1 MAYVSRTSAKPM
13 RLKLALSSFTL
24 SFWQLQRV
32 RGLLFITGLGVV
44 VAVTLACVVPLYAE
58 VAMSAGLRGVLSVS
72 SQNSDIVVRSV
83 SRRISLPTIS
93 QATRQMDQTLSRNLG
108 PFLNG
113 PAQFSVETQL
123 LSISSIARGPQGNDI
138 YHPGADKASIE
149 LISASAAQAVSHL
162 KLIEGRLPQDGGNA
176 LEIAL
181 PQDSAEL
188 LQVHPGSTL
197 TVSIVLINGFQVP
210 VSRTLSLPVVGIF
223 KLTGADDPFWHGN
236 DFQRE
241 APSDFFTIYKGLAS
255 NQGVLS
261 LFAQIGSQPAL
272 DGYVFQQ
279 LPSLIWYYRLNPS
292 HISIYN
298 LPTILSGIQAVEA
311 NNSDNPTFEQSP
323 LIEQTQ
329 TYLPSTT
336 LEHYNDRIAIAQL
349 PVTCLLVL
357 ILGLILFFVSLM
369 ADLLIDRQADVIALL
384 RSRGASG
391 RQIFGALVV
400 QSIGLGL
407 IALIIGPLLA
417 VPVVYFFAQHTLSL
431 EAQGALNLITNN
443 PGQVVVGLLGFA
455 LLATAVAVVTMVI
468 AVMRTL
474 RLDVLIVRREAARS
488 THRPLWQRLNLDVV
502 AAVIA
507 LVGFGFSTYVTNA
520 RILDVRS
527 ALLLFTPLTLL
538 GAIFFFIGGILLLLR
553 FFPLLLQ
560 WCTGLATRSRGAASL
575 LAVAQMARSPRQY
588 VRMSMLLTLA
598 SAFAIFT
605 LICISSQSQRVVDV
619 AAYQSGADFSGTLP
633 EADIFPASHL
643 ADATAQYHHIPGVT
657 SATVGYVAFANAF
670 IGSRA
675 TTLPIDF
682 KAVDASTF
690 GRTAL
695 WTTRDSSQP
704 LDTLM
709 QQLVARR
716 AAALSSK
723 VVPAIVDAT
732 VWDTLHLTPGASF
745 TLDFSVSSA
754 TNSLSDPVKFVAVA
768 EVAHIPSPNS
778 DLGSGVLVDYQSY
791 AAIYTALHDVNS
803 QWLIPI
809 NAVWLRTLD
818 DPASLRSVR
827 KALSTGSLS
836 LETMFD
842 RRSILANLYQEPLYL
857 TLVGVLAAGAIAA
870 LLLALIGSVL
880 VSWLNVRSRLLNFTV
895 LRAIGASQGQI
906 ALTVMWEQCITY
918 TTAVILSMVF
928 GAIFTAMVV
937 PELVFTSVTQN
948 TITGD
953 MSTAAFYLAQSV
965 PPIQIVVPSSLGIAL
980 AALVALCIVTLSL
993 VVRVVARSSM
1003 GQVLRLNAD

>member
-1 MAYVSRTSAKPM
+1 MAYVAKSSAKPM
-13 RLKLALSSFTL
+13 GLRLALSSLTL
-24 SFWQLQRV
+24 SFWQLQRAG
-32 RGLLFITGLGVV
+32 GLLLITGLGMV

-72 SQNSDIVVRSV
+72 AQNSDIVVRSV
-83 SRRISLPTIS
+83 SRRISPPTIS
-93 QATRQMDQTLSRNLG
+93 QATQQMDRTLSKNLG

-113 PAQFSVETQL
+113 PAQFSIETQI
-123 LSISSIARGPQGNDI
+123 LSISSIARGPHGNDI
-138 YHPGADKASIE
+138 YHPGADKASIG
-149 LISASAAQAVSHL
+149 LISAPMAQAASHL
-162 KLIEGRLPQDGGNA
+162 KLVEGRLPLDSGNA

-181 PQDSAEL
+181 PQDSAAL
-188 LQVHPGSTL
+188 LQIHPGSTL
-197 TVSIVLINGFQVP
+197 TVRVEFINGFQEP
-210 VSRTLSLPVVGIF
+210 ISRTLSLPVVGIF

-261 LFAQIGSQPAL
+261 LFTQVGNQPGL

-279 LPSLIWYYRLNPS
+279 LPSLIWYYRLDPAR
-292 HISIYN
+292 ISIYN
-298 LPTILSGIQAVEA
+298 LPAILAGIQAVEA
-311 NNSDNPTFEQSP
+311 NNSNNPTFEQSP

-329 TYLPSTT
+329 TYLPSAT

-357 ILGLILFFVSLM
+357 ILWLILFFVSLM
-369 ADLLIDRQADVIALL
+369 ADLLVDRQTEVIALL

-400 QSIGLGL
+400 QSMELGL
-407 IALIIGPLLA
+407 LALIIGPLLA
-417 VPVVYFFAQHTLSL
+417 VPVVYFFAQHTLSPT
-431 EAQGALNLITNN
+431 EQGALNLITAN
-443 PGQVVVGLLGFA
+443 PWQVVVGLFGFA
-455 LLATAVAVVTMVI
+455 LLATAVAVATMVI

-474 RLDVLIVRREAARS
+474 HLDVLMMRREAARS
-488 THRPLWQRLNLDVV
+488 THRPLWQRLNLDVI

-507 LVGFGFSTYVTNA
+507 LVGFSLATYVTNA

-527 ALLLFTPLTLL
+527 ALLLFAPLTLL
-538 GAIFFFIGGILLLLR
+538 GAVFFFIGGMLLLLR

-560 WCTGLATRSRGAASL
+560 WCTRLATRSRGAASL
-575 LAVAQMARSPRQY
+575 LAVAQMARAPRQY

-605 LICISSQSQRVVDV
+605 LICISSQSQRVIDV

-633 EADIFPASHL
+633 ETNIFPASRA
-643 ADATAQYHHIPGVT
+643 ADATALYRHIPGVT
-657 SATVGYVAFANAF
+657 AATVGYVAFANAY

-690 GRTAL
+690 GRTAI
-695 WTTRDSSQP
+695 WTAQDSSQS
-704 LDTLM
+704 LDALM
-709 QQLVARR
+709 RQLLTQR

-723 VVPAIVDAT
+723 IVPAIVDAT
-732 VWDTLHLTPGASF
+732 VWDTLHLSPGASF

-754 TNSLSDPVKFVAVA
+754 ANSLSDPVKFVAAA

-791 AAIYTALHDVNS
+791 TAIYTATHSASS
-803 QWLIPI
+803 QWLIPV

-818 DPASLRSVR
+818 DPAALNSVR
-827 KALSTGSLS
+827 KALSAGPLS
-836 LETMFD
+836 LETVFD

-857 TLVGVLAAGAIAA
+857 TLVGVLAVGAVAA
-870 LLLALIGSVL
+870 LFLSLIGSVL
-880 VSWLNVRSRLLNFTV
+880 VSWLNVKSRLLNFTV

-918 TTAVILSMVF
+918 TTAVILSIVF

-937 PELVFTSVTQN
+937 PQLVFTSVTQN

-953 MSTAAFYLAQSV
+953 MNTAAFYLAQSV
-965 PPIQIVVPSSLGIAL
+965 PPIQIVIPPSLGMAL
-980 AALVALCIVTLSL
+980 AVLVALCIVTLAL

-1003 GQVLRLNAD
+1003 SQVLRLNAD